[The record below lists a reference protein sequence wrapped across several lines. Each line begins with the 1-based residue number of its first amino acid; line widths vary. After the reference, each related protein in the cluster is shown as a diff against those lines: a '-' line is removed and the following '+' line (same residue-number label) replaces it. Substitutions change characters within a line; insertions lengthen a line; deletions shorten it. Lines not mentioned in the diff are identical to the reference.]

1 MNWSPPDGVGPDQ
14 GRAGLLQV
22 TADGVGWDAGV
33 GGDRGE
39 HRNCPAG
46 TEDTELWDEA
56 ELVVAALG
64 THNSQAAGTEESPL
78 LAGMA
83 E

>member
-22 TADGVGWDAGV
+22 TDDGVGWAAGAA
-33 GGDRGE
+33 GDGRDRAG
-39 HRNCPAG
+39 HRNCPTG
-46 TEDTELWDEA
+46 TEDTELW
-56 ELVVAALG
+56 ELVVAAVG